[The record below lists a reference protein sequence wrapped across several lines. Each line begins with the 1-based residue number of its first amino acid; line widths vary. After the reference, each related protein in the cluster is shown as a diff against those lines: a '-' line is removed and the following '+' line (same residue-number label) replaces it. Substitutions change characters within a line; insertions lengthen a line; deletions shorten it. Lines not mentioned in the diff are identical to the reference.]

1 MASTGQH
8 VSWAACPASLPTGS
22 QVLSPDE
29 VNSNIF
35 ACMGL
40 GLQRNIRK
48 AEGKELLK
56 LLRLLTE
63 EQISLNYVLP
73 LSLLYFPV
81 KGSVQHIHNDALS
94 PDDTLGNNLDFLLG
108 FASL

>member
-1 MASTGQH
+1 MHGF
-8 VSWAACPASLPTGS
+8 G
-22 QVLSPDE
+22 
-29 VNSNIF
+29 F
-35 ACMGL
+35 A
-40 GLQRNIRK
+40 K
-48 AEGKELLK
+48 KHKKSEGKELLK

-94 PDDTLGNNLDFLLG
+94 PDDTLGNNLDFSLG
-108 FASL
+108 FASV

>member
-1 MASTGQH
+1 MHGF
-8 VSWAACPASLPTGS
+8 G
-22 QVLSPDE
+22 
-29 VNSNIF
+29 F
-35 ACMGL
+35 A
-40 GLQRNIRK
+40 K
-48 AEGKELLK
+48 KHKKSEGKELLK

-63 EQISLNYVLP
+63 EQISLNSVLP

>member
-1 MASTGQH
+1 MHGF
-8 VSWAACPASLPTGS
+8 G
-22 QVLSPDE
+22 
-29 VNSNIF
+29 F
-35 ACMGL
+35 A
-40 GLQRNIRK
+40 K
-48 AEGKELLK
+48 KHKKSEGKELLK

-94 PDDTLGNNLDFLLG
+94 LDDTLGNNLDFLLG

>member
-1 MASTGQH
+1 MHGF
-8 VSWAACPASLPTGS
+8 G
-22 QVLSPDE
+22 
-29 VNSNIF
+29 F
-35 ACMGL
+35 A
-40 GLQRNIRK
+40 K
-48 AEGKELLK
+48 KHKKSEGKELLK

-94 PDDTLGNNLDFLLG
+94 PDNTLGNNLDFLLG

>member
-1 MASTGQH
+1 MHGF
-8 VSWAACPASLPTGS
+8 G
-22 QVLSPDE
+22 
-29 VNSNIF
+29 F
-35 ACMGL
+35 A
-40 GLQRNIRK
+40 K
-48 AEGKELLK
+48 KHKKSEGKELLK

>member
-1 MASTGQH
+1 MHGF
-8 VSWAACPASLPTGS
+8 G
-22 QVLSPDE
+22 
-29 VNSNIF
+29 F
-35 ACMGL
+35 A
-40 GLQRNIRK
+40 K
-48 AEGKELLK
+48 KHKKSEGKELLK

-108 FASL
+108 FASV